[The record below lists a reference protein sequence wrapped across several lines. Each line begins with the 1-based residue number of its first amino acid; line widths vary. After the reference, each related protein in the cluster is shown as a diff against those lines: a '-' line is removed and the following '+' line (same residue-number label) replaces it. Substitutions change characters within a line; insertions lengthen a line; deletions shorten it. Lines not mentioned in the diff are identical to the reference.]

1 MAGQTISQKILAR
14 NSGKSVVKPDEIV
27 MARIDL
33 AMSHD
38 NALLVSKRFRETGY
52 ERVWDAD
59 KIVVPFDHRSPAPTI
74 EVADGHRK
82 VRQFLQEQ
90 SIKKFYDVGFGI
102 CHQVL
107 PEQGHVKPGMLIV
120 GTDSHT
126 TTYGAF
132 GAFSTGIGA
141 TEMAGVWATGKLWFK
156 VPHTIKMDLT
166 GRLQSRVVTK
176 DLILSIIG
184 ERGLEG
190 CDWRT
195 IEFTGGLI
203 PTLTA
208 DSRMT
213 VANLSME
220 MGAKNA
226 FLPIDEAATRWLSEH
241 AEGPFEPVLA
251 DEDAV
256 YQEEVHYDVR
266 DLEPQLACPHSVDN
280 VHPVSSVAGKKVD
293 QVFIGTCTN
302 GRLEDLE
309 QAAEILRG
317 EQIHRDTRVLI
328 IPASRQVFLEAVKS
342 GVIADL
348 TAAGATVESPGCGPC
363 LGAHQGVLG
372 AKEVCVSTTN
382 RNFRGRMGHI
392 ESEVYLGSPA
402 TAAASA
408 LYGVITDPRE
418 A

>member
-14 NSGKSVVKPDEIV
+14 NSGKSVVEPGEIV
-27 MARIDL
+27 MADIDL

-38 NALLVSKRFRETGY
+38 NALLVSRHFRQTGY
-52 ERVWDAD
+52 EQVWDRD

-74 EVADGHRK
+74 QVADGHRQ
-82 VRQFLQEQ
+82 VRNFLKEQ
-90 SIKKFYDVGFGI
+90 GIVNFYDVGFGI

-141 TEMAGVWATGKLWFK
+141 TEMAGVWATGKLWFR
-156 VPHTIKMDLT
+156 VPRTIRMELT
-166 GRLQSRVVTK
+166 GRLRPHVVTK
-176 DLILSIIG
+176 DVILNIIG
-184 ERGLEG
+184 DRGLEG

-195 IEFTGGLI
+195 VEFHGDLI
-203 PTLTA
+203 PTLSA
-208 DSRMT
+208 DSRLT

-226 FLPIDEAATRWLSEH
+226 FLPIDDAAMRWLETH
-241 AEGPFEPVLA
+241 AEPPFEPVEP
-251 DEDAV
+251 DEDAA
-256 YQEEVHYDVR
+256 YEQELTYDVN
-266 DLEPQLACPHSVDN
+266 DLPPQVACPHSVDN
-280 VHPVSSVAGKKVD
+280 VKDVADVAGKHVD

-302 GRLEDLE
+302 GRLEDLR
-309 QAAEILRG
+309 QAADILAG
-317 EQIHRDTRVLI
+317 EQIHRDVRLLV
-328 IPASRQVFLEAVKS
+328 IPASRQVFLDAMRE
-342 GVIADL
+342 GVVQSL
-348 TAAGATVESPGCGPC
+348 TEAGATVESPGCGPC

-372 AKEVCVSTTN
+372 PGEVCLSTTN

-392 ESEVYLGSPA
+392 ESEVYLASPA
-402 TAAASA
+402 TAAATA
-408 LYGVITDPRE
+408 IYGEITDPTE

>member
-1 MAGQTISQKILAR
+1 VAGQTISQKILAR
-14 NSGKSVVKPDEIV
+14 NSGQSTVRAGEIV
-27 MARIDL
+27 QARIDL

-38 NALLVSKRFRETGY
+38 NALLVSKRFKEIGAP
-52 ERVWDAD
+52 RVWDPER
-59 KIVVPFDHRSPAPTI
+59 IVVPFDHRSPAPTI
-74 EVADGHRK
+74 EVADGHRQ
-82 VRQFLQEQ
+82 VRLFLKDQGVRN
-90 SIKKFYDVGFGI
+90 FYDVGFGI

-132 GAFSTGIGA
+132 GAFATGIGA
-141 TEMAGVWATGKLWFK
+141 TEMAGVWATGRLWFR
-156 VPHTIKMDLT
+156 VPETIRMTLT
-166 GRLQSRVVTK
+166 GRLKPRVVTK
-176 DLILSIIG
+176 DLILHIIG
-184 ERGLEG
+184 SRGLEG
-190 CDWRT
+190 CDYQT
-195 IEFTGGLI
+195 VEFGGDLI
-203 PTLTA
+203 PTLSA

-226 FLPIDEAATRWLSEH
+226 FLPVDAAARAWLERH
-241 AEGPFEPVLA
+241 ADGPFEPVVP
-251 DEDAV
+251 DEDASYSQALEYNV
-256 YQEEVHYDVR
+256 N

-280 VHPVSSVAGKKVD
+280 VHPVHEVAGKKVD

-309 QAAEILRG
+309 QAADILRG
-317 EQIHRDTRVLI
+317 ETIHREVRALI
-328 IPASRQVFLEAVKS
+328 VPASRQVFLEALQA
-342 GVIADL
+342 GVVQTL
-348 TAAGATVESPGCGPC
+348 TEAGCTVESPGCGPC

-372 AKEVCVSTTN
+372 PKEVAVSTTN
-382 RNFRGRMGHI
+382 RNFRGRMGHV

>member
-1 MAGQTISQKILAR
+1 MSGRTQSEKILAR
-14 NSGKSVVKPDEIV
+14 ASGRANLRRGDIV
-27 MARIDL
+27 EADIDL

-38 NALLVSKRFRETGY
+38 NALLVSKKFREIGVPQ
-52 ERVWDAD
+52 VWDRS

-74 EVADGHRK
+74 EVADGHRQ
-82 VRQFLQEQ
+82 VRGFLKDQG
-90 SIKKFYDVGFGI
+90 ITNFYDVGFGI

-141 TEMAGVWATGKLWFK
+141 TEMAGVWATGRLWFR
-156 VPHTIKMDLT
+156 VPETIRMDLK
-166 GRLQSRVVTK
+166 GRLGRAVVTK
-176 DLILSIIG
+176 DLILHIIG
-184 ERGLEG
+184 NRGLEG
-190 CDWRT
+190 CDYKT
-195 IEFTGGLI
+195 VEFTGDLI
-203 PTLTA
+203 PSLSA

-213 VANLSME
+213 VANMSME

-226 FLPIDEAATRWLSEH
+226 FLPVDEAALRWLEDH
-241 AEGPFEPVLA
+241 AEGPFTPVVA
-251 DEDAV
+251 DEDASYV
-256 YQEEVHYDVR
+256 QDLHYPVS
-266 DLEPQLACPHSVDN
+266 DLEPQLACPHSIDN
-280 VHPVSSVAGKKVD
+280 VKPVREVAGRHVD

-302 GRLEDLE
+302 GRLEDLR
-309 QAAEILRG
+309 QAAEILEG
-317 EQIHRDTRVLI
+317 ETVHRDVRALVV
-328 IPASRQVFLEAVKS
+328 PASRQVFLDAM
-342 GVIADL
+342 
-348 TAAGATVESPGCGPC
+348 AAGIIQALTEAGCTVESPGCGPC

-372 AKEVCVSTTN
+372 PKEVAVSTTN

-408 LYGVITDPRE
+408 LYGEITDPRE